1 MPITLYGAPN
11 TRSLRVAWTL
21 EELGL
26 DWDCHYI
33 DFSKAA
39 HRAPQFLA
47 INPVGKVPALKD
59 GDLVLIESSAICLY
73 LAERYGDGCLLPE
86 PGSKQRALHQQWVS
100 FIISE
105 LEQPLWSLGKHK
117 FALPAQW
124 RVAQMLEIAPKEFD
138 QALAVAESWI
148 PEEGMLLG
156 ADLTVADI
164 LLAHTLI
171 WARAFGQTL
180 TPRASAY
187 CDRLA
192 ARPQLGAAREREL
205 AARVEV

>member
-11 TRSLRVAWTL
+11 SRSLRVAWTL

-26 DWDCHYI
+26 DWDYHYI

-39 HRAPQFLA
+39 HRAPEFLA
-47 INPVGKVPALKD
+47 VNPAGKVPALQD

-73 LAERYGDGCLLPE
+73 LAEQYGNGCLLPE
-86 PGSKQRALHQQWVS
+86 RGSRQRALHQQWVS

-117 FALPAQW
+117 FALPEQW

-138 QALAVAESWI
+138 QALAVAETWI
-148 PEEGMLLG
+148 PQEGMLLG
-156 ADLTVADI
+156 KDLTVADI
-164 LLAHTLI
+164 LLAQTLV
-171 WARAFGQTL
+171 WARAFKQVL
-180 TPRASAY
+180 TPKASVY
-187 CDRLA
+187 CDRLT
-192 ARPQLGAAREREL
+192 ARPQLGSAREREL
-205 AARVEV
+205 AARGEV